1 MTVRD
6 DANDLRTRKRPQ
18 IPQLKL
24 THASCAR
31 WLLPADSAGGGEIR
45 SLDGVRAIAALS
57 IVLFH
62 TLLIYHVE
70 YLPISQHAGAVWY
83 YLSTGVQLFFV
94 LSGFLLFRPYARAI
108 LSGATLPGW
117 ARFYQRR
124 ALRILPV
131 YWVALTVA
139 LVAQWR
145 IVGKP
150 LWLNAFSH
158 ILLIHDSFP
167 RYNRDIDGPFWTLAV
182 EAQFYLLLPLIA
194 WGIARV
200 VGRSQSRARL
210 VGALLGVIALAE
222 GLRWLDTLLMP
233 SVTWQALAHG
243 GGEAARYIFV
253 LATMG
258 MQGKS
263 YEIFFI
269 GALCATIYVMAIEHE
284 GVARHMQ
291 RRLSWLLLGGGVALS
306 VLAAPAWRLGA
317 WMFTPGMRWGWDI
330 ILYPLVV
337 GLSFAACTLGIV
349 WGHPAVRRIFEA
361 PALRFFGHISYS
373 IYVWHLPILQGA
385 IPPFGLMPVW
395 QRLIWVFVVS
405 YLSYQL
411 LERPFLR
418 SRQRLHQRTIESQP
432 QTDADTQPDLA
443 GAR

>member
-1 MTVRD
+1 MR
-6 DANDLRTRKRPQ
+6 LTRAR
-18 IPQLKL
+18 L
-24 THASCAR
+24 TR
-31 WLLPADSAGGGEIR
+31 WLLPAESAGGGEIR
-45 SLDGVRAIAALS
+45 SLDGIRAIAALS

-70 YLPISQHAGAVWY
+70 YLPVSHNAGDVWY

-94 LSGFLLFRPYARAI
+94 LSGFLLFRPYARAL
-108 LSGATLPGW
+108 LSGAALPSW

-139 LVAQWR
+139 LAAQWR

-150 LWLNAFSH
+150 IWLNALSH
-158 ILLIHDSFP
+158 VLLIHDSFP

-182 EAQFYLLLPLIA
+182 EAQFYLLLPLVALGIA
-194 WGIARV
+194 WI
-200 VGRSQSRARL
+200 VGRSRSRARL
-210 VGALLGVIALAE
+210 LGALVGVIAFAE

-233 SVTWQALAHG
+233 SVSWQALAHG
-243 GGEAARYIFV
+243 GGESTRYIFV

-269 GALCATIYVMAIEHE
+269 GALCAAVYVMAVEHE
-284 GVARHMQ
+284 GMARHTQ

-306 VLAAPAWRLGA
+306 ALAAPAWRLGA
-317 WMFTPGMRWGWDI
+317 GMFTPGMRWGWDI
-330 ILYPLVV
+330 ILYPLAV
-337 GLSFAACTLGIV
+337 GLSFGACTLGIV
-349 WGHPAVRRIFEA
+349 WSPAAVRRIFEA
-361 PALRFFGHISYS
+361 PALRFVGHISYS

-385 IPPFGLMPVW
+385 IPPFAAIPIW
-395 QRLIWVFVVS
+395 QRLICVFVVS

-418 SRQRLHQRTIESQP
+418 SRQRLHRGAAESQLQP
-432 QTDADTQPDLA
+432 EADTQPDLT
-443 GAR
+443 GTR